1 MSVYVHQTVLL
12 EEAVSSLTSM
22 PGGVYVDATFG
33 RGGHTKALLD
43 RLDAASHV
51 FAFDKDP
58 AAIDAAYAM
67 GDARLVPIHSGFRHM
82 KAELAARGVGRAN
95 GVLFD
100 LGISSPQIDEAARGF
115 SFRFDAPLDMRMDN
129 SKGETAAEWLA
140 RASEKE
146 IGEVIW
152 TYGEERFARAIAKA
166 IVARRH
172 AAQPIA
178 TTLELAQL
186 VATEVKTREFGQ
198 DPATRTFQAIRIHI
212 NAELE
217 ELQAALGQAIDLLV
231 VGGRLV
237 VISFHSLE
245 DRIVKR
251 VLREESGRA
260 PTQEDARSRYLPT
273 SKEDQAARIKVL
285 AKVRASDA
293 ERKANP
299 RSRSAVM
306 RVAFRLPDTAIGIY
320 ADGGRERA

>member
-12 EEAVSSLTSM
+12 EEAVTSVISQYD
-22 PGGVYVDATFG
+22 GVYVDATFG
-33 RGGHTKALLD
+33 RGGHCAALLKK
-43 RLDAASHV
+43 LDASARV

-58 AAIDAAYAM
+58 AAISAALTIK
-67 GDARLVPIHSGFRHM
+67 DERLTPIHSGFAQMRR
-82 KAELAARGVGRAN
+82 ELAERGVHQVH

-100 LGISSPQIDEAARGF
+100 LGISSPQIDEPSRGF

-129 SKGETAAEWLA
+129 SKGETAADWLA

-166 IVARRH
+166 IVARRD

-178 TTLELAQL
+178 TTFELSKL
-186 VATEVKTREFGQ
+186 VAEQVKTREQGQ
-198 DPATRTFQAIRIHI
+198 DPATRTFQALRIHI

-217 ELQAALGQAIDLLV
+217 ELQTALTQSIDLLA

-260 PTQEDARSRYLPT
+260 PKEEDARSRYLPT
-273 SKEDQAARIKVL
+273 TKDDARVRLKVL
-285 AKVRASDA
+285 AKIKPSEG

-299 RSRSAVM
+299 RARSAVM
-306 RVAFRLPDTAIGIY
+306 RAAFRLMDTGISIHS
-320 ADGGRERA
+320 DSGRERA